1 MDPAALPVLERVTV
15 RPVQEPA
22 EIIPLVNASH
32 LDAIAHAERH
42 STREVYVVC
51 NEERKATTH
60 VDDES
65 LVSGAVVV
73 IE

>member
-42 STREVYVVC
+42 STREVYVVR
-51 NEERKATTH
+51 NEERSAITH
-60 VDDES
+60 IDDES
-65 LVSGAVVV
+65 LVSGGVVV
-73 IE
+73 IG